1 MPSAHQAQSPNT
13 TRVIATLGSAQTLAW
28 ASTYYLPAVL
38 AEAQGAELGLSSA
51 QIFLA
56 FSGALLLSGLMGP
69 KVGHWIDR
77 TGGRSVLVCSSVL
90 LAAGLTLLG
99 LSQGMLSLIAAWVVL
114 GAAMG
119 LGLYEAAFSTL
130 VFMYGSG
137 ARKAITGIT
146 LIAGF
151 ASTVGWPLTSLLTH
165 QFDWRIACFTWAA
178 IHLVIGLPL
187 NLSLPKISTAVS
199 SPHRPEQG
207 SNPPAQ
213 GSFKAVVL
221 VAAAFG
227 FAWFIATA
235 MAAHLP
241 RLLQLSGA
249 SVGIALAA
257 ASLVGPFQVLGRVA
271 EFGWLR
277 RYHALVSARV
287 AAAAHPIGV
296 LLLLSLGSPAV
307 FVFAILHGMGNGV
320 MTIAKGTVPLALFGS
335 EGYGARLG
343 WIMAPARIGQAFAP
357 PLMGYAL
364 DRFGSSA
371 ALLTG
376 AIGGFSWL
384 ALIAIGARSDR
395 K

>member
-1 MPSAHQAQSPNT
+1 
-13 TRVIATLGSAQTLAW
+13 
-28 ASTYYLPAVL
+28 
-38 AEAQGAELGLSSA
+38 
-51 QIFLA
+51 
-56 FSGALLLSGLMGP
+56 
-69 KVGHWIDR
+69 
-77 TGGRSVLVCSSVL
+77 
-90 LAAGLTLLG
+90 
-99 LSQGMLSLIAAWVVL
+99 MLSLIAAWVVL